1 MTYLH
6 FDLAETLGQWALI
19 EVAGFFVAGFALG
32 FAHFG
37 ALWHHTCQ
45 LVEGRRWGLTAAIAL
60 ARFALLIGALTFASL
75 QGAAPLLAMT
85 LGLLAG
91 RAVVMRRFG
100 RIAE

>member
-1 MTYLH
+1 MTPLPVLQSLH
-6 FDLAETLGQWALI
+6 GPLVAEIAAFL
-19 EVAGFFVAGFALG
+19 VAGFALG

-37 ALWHHTCQ
+37 ALWHHARQ
-45 LVEGRRWGLTAAIAL
+45 LVEGSLWWRTAALAL
-60 ARFALLIGALTFASL
+60 ARFSLLIGVLTLASL
-75 QGAAPLLAMT
+75 QGPGPLLAMT